1 MKELAI
7 VIATYRRAD
16 NTTPYYLTK
25 ALTSIKNQTYQNYKV
40 FLIGDHYDD
49 NDEFFKLA
57 TSIINLDKMVFVNL
71 PNAVEREKYPFGD
84 ERLWSS
90 GGVNATNYGIKLAL
104 DQKYDYICKLD
115 HDDWWTPDHLDLIK
129 DKLNE
134 NFTII
139 ATKAEHFTKVI
150 LPVNDKNPFYPKSS
164 DLIHSSVCINFK
176 EILLR
181 YRDVYAEEG
190 KPYAA
195 DADLWNRL
203 SDYMVKN
210 NKTGYLINKVTC
222 YHEKERK

>member
-7 VIATYRRAD
+7 VIATYRRID

-57 TSIINLDKMVFVNL
+57 TSIIDLNKIVFINL
-71 PNAVEREKYPFGD
+71 PNAVERDKYPIGD
-84 ERLWSS
+84 ERLWSA

-104 DQKYDYICKLD
+104 DQKYDYICRLD

-139 ATKAEHFTKVI
+139 ATKAEHFTKAI
-150 LPVNDKNPFYPKSS
+150 LPVMDKNPFYPKSS
-164 DLIHSSVCINFK
+164 DLIHSSVCVNFK
-176 EILLR
+176 EIPLR
-181 YRDVYAEEG
+181 YRDVFAEEG
-190 KPYAA
+190 TPYAA